1 MRVQQILARFALYFI
16 DQLFDLLNDFGQIG
30 TRKAHVGCRNP
41 IVFDVRWYVFVM
53 RMSALQS
60 GFIWMWLGIIPKK
73 LFRPLPNF
81 IPVPINQSR

>member
-1 MRVQQILARFALYFI
+1 MQQILLRFTLYFI

-60 GFIWMWLGIIPKK
+60 GFIGMWLGIIPTK
-73 LFRPLPNF
+73 LFRPLPDF
-81 IPVPINQSR
+81 IPIPIN